1 MTLGELIKLTR
12 KQKDMTQPELA
23 AAAQIEQ
30 SYLSKLENDKCTPS
44 FEVIQK
50 VAKALGQDPMAMINQ
65 LSREYA
71 SQKLAHI
78 PEVVAECAALK
89 AQQTQNLKKRFIY
102 AAAVVVLGM
111 GLFMVGQLSL
121 LFPEMAYT
129 YRSDGVIKAGE
140 TPMQYDDVIIHQIG
154 ETKEESQARLKSNAS
169 RFDRQFLHFDIKQ
182 PSDFFR
188 EEKNGRRYYKYQG
201 RYETLDIRN
210 SLVAILGIMV
220 MVSGCFGF
228 WYVFRFKP

>member
-44 FEVIQK
+44 YDVIQK

-89 AQQTQNLKKRFIY
+89 AQQTRILKKRFIY

-111 GLFMVGQLSL
+111 GLFFVGQLSL
-121 LFPEMAYT
+121 LFPETAYT
-129 YRSDGVIKAGE
+129 YRSDGVIKTGE
-140 TPMQYDDVIIHQIG
+140 TPMQFDDLMIHEIG
-154 ETKEESQARLKSNAS
+154 ETKEGMQARLKSNAD
-169 RFDRQFLHFDIKQ
+169 RFDRKFLSFHTKQ
-182 PSDFFR
+182 PSDFFQDV
-188 EEKNGRRYYKYQG
+188 EGGRRYYKYQG
-201 RYETLDIRN
+201 RYHSPDIRN
-210 SLVAILGIMV
+210 SLVAILGMMV
-220 MVSGCFGF
+220 MVSGGFGF